1 MPGSRLCHGCSAL
14 SSSLR
19 STDALSNSAVK
30 FDLACSLLV
39 PYMPLALVSL
49 TLVAFATRVAGFKK
63 EHQSTASSHHNHPRL
78 NSWRWADAK
87 RGQIPDL
94 GPLRRLPRRFWIS
107 CRYGRR
113 LARRSPGRLFES
125 DGRVRRFARRAL
137 RRLERRFSSPLRRP
151 RRGPFMLQSLAGQ
164 EFSLSSGSFFASC
177 LLSLGRV

>member
-1 MPGSRLCHGCSAL
+1 MPIVFSWTVRPRGVLRCSGGSGAIEFVALTAAFFTAFGSVPVSRLCHGCSAL

-78 NSWRWADAK
+78 NSWRWAAAK
-87 RGQIPDL
+87 RVFKTLIWACFIMLEGQCEI
-94 GPLRRLPRRFWIS
+94 
-107 CRYGRR
+107 Y
-113 LARRSPGRLFES
+113 A
-125 DGRVRRFARRAL
+125 V
-137 RRLERRFSSPLRRP
+137 ERPVL
-151 RRGPFMLQSLAGQ
+151 
-164 EFSLSSGSFFASC
+164 C
-177 LLSLGRV
+177 